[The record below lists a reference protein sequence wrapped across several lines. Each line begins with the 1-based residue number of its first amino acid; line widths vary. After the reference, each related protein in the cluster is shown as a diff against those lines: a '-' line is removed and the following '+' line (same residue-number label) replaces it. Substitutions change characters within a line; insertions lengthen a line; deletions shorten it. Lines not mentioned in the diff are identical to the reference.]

1 MDLKEKLVKASLP
14 VGTLLMCKGTTY
26 LIPPLNTKGAL
37 FDRATYFTVSP
48 KTHLLVLQHVKHK
61 DHDTSYQGYYV
72 KVLCLDENR
81 VGYFAYYDLP
91 IMKVMK
97 VD

>member
-1 MDLKEKLVKASLP
+1 MDLKEKLLKVSLP

-26 LIPPLNTKGAL
+26 LISPSNIKGVVL
-37 FDRATYFTVSP
+37 DRSKSFNVPP
-48 KTHLLVLQHVKHK
+48 KTHLLVLQHLKHK
-61 DHDTSYQGYYV
+61 DHDTSYHGHFV
-72 KVLCLDENR
+72 KVLCMDENR
-81 VGYFAYYDLP
+81 IGYFAYHDLP